1 MPFKRI
7 DYRDL
12 DMFYVC
18 NPDPRDMLHASHDNL
33 PVSNPLKEGLPV
45 LVLIHAAAGNVCSW
59 RRQLSDPRLAAN
71 FNIVALDCRFNGFT
85 TGGER
90 KSHTLENSAEC
101 VIATL
106 DELNFDSYHLFG
118 DQVHGSAIATW
129 IAIKRPEKV
138 KSLLLSSPGWR
149 QESPD
154 VKAALQSVSD
164 ALLVN
169 KVGRGGD
176 DTGTLPSGPLEDII
190 AYFIGS
196 DDRLADA
203 REELRVRFQQR
214 YGTSK
219 TAHDINWLFVA
230 VYDRKAIPQ
239 DLMEKI
245 TCPVLILRGSED
257 NMVSPE
263 RATEEWR
270 RSMVKAKG
278 GAAVHVLSGAPSL
291 LSLSDPNIVNRLV
304 MRFILRAEGKD

>member
-1 MPFKRI
+1 MSAQIFSEIKFTALLSLRE
-7 DYRDL
+7 YSA
-12 DMFYVC
+12 
-18 NPDPRDMLHASHDNL
+18 NPATYSDIIVVD
-33 PVSNPLKEGLPV
+33 ET
-45 LVLIHAAAGNVCSW
+45 
-59 RRQLSDPRLAAN
+59 LSFHR
-71 FNIVALDCRFNGFT
+71 
-85 TGGER
+85 
-90 KSHTLENSAEC
+90 
-101 VIATL
+101 
-106 DELNFDSYHLFG
+106 
-118 DQVHGSAIATW
+118 W

-169 KVGRGGD
+169 KAGRGGD
-176 DTGTLPSGPLEDII
+176 DTGTIPSGPLEDII

-203 REELRVRFQQR
+203 REELRTRFQQR
-214 YGTSK
+214 YGTGQ

-245 TCPVLILRGSED
+245 TCPVLILRGGED
-257 NMVSPE
+257 SMVSPE

-270 RSMVKAKG
+270 R
-278 GAAVHVLSGAPSL
+278 
-291 LSLSDPNIVNRLV
+291 
-304 MRFILRAEGKD
+304 